1 MEFDTT
7 KTLKAF
13 YWDIHGYTSV
23 FVTEVGPHRIED
35 FSSWWNHFLQQN
47 GPRIFQHNNIHN
59 CQNNQDNKPPSCDI
73 DSSRLEC
80 NSIVWGV
87 VHEGIRDDEVFVHLL
102 MYWMFDL
109 VPCAYISEFSGS
121 WKPNFQ
127 KRCHSF
133 LVRENYWATQLPQNW
148 RKPQTFWSFDFA
160 LANCDLLTYV
170 SIIYFSW
177 NASELLQIDFLSEK
191 VLVRSFTRGYSYWR
205 GVCLSFPLLI
215 AKFELHWPDIFT
227 DRIFTEWC
235 VKVPMEIRHH
245 YTGNE
250 SISSGTLEAIKVK
263 MMLRGADYSPHPIRL
278 EMSSE
283 NDLFFHFSHGI
294 DGKDFHLVQEQ
305 QKLVVV

>member
-133 LVRENYWATQLPQNW
+133 LVRERTTEQP
-148 RKPQTFWSFDFA
+148 
-160 LANCDLLTYV
+160 NCLKTEENLKHFGPLI
-170 SIIYFSW
+170 S
-177 NASELLQIDFLSEK
+177 L
-191 VLVRSFTRGYSYWR
+191 
-205 GVCLSFPLLI
+205 LLI
-215 AKFELHWPDIFT
+215 VICSHMCQLFIFRGMHQNYCKSIFWVKRYWWGLSHEDI
-227 DRIFTEWC
+227 
-235 VKVPMEIRHH
+235 
-245 YTGNE
+245 
-250 SISSGTLEAIKVK
+250 L
-263 MMLRGADYSPHPIRL
+263 
-278 EMSSE
+278 
-283 NDLFFHFSHGI
+283 I
-294 DGKDFHLVQEQ
+294 DGVFVYLFHY
-305 QKLVVV
+305 